1 MKAQREK
8 KKSRSLGQEYQQ
20 NPRKAKL
27 HTERAQGYTRHSA
40 MEL

>member
-1 MKAQREK
+1 MKAQREE

-20 NPRKAKL
+20 NPRNAKL
-27 HTERAQGYTRHSA
+27 HTERAQSCTRHSV